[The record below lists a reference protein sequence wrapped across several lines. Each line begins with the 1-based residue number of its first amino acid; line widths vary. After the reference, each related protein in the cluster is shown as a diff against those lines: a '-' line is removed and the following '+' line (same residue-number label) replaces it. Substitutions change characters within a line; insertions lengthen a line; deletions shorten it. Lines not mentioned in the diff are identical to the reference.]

1 VMFFQ
6 QQAPLAET
14 EGSPASF
21 PRCWSPCRDLK
32 AERHSVPHKP
42 RSRLAS
48 LGLPALLASDPGR
61 SHRERVGSD
70 ARSALFW
77 PREARRLRTLQSQL
91 CSYPSWADLTKSGGP
106 TAVPNVSRKAAFSA
120 REQEKFRRNQYIP

>member
-48 LGLPALLASDPGR
+48 LGLPALHASDPGR
-61 SHRERVGSD
+61 SHRERVGSGCMERPLL
-70 ARSALFW
+70 AQGSEAAAHAAIAALFV
-77 PREARRLRTLQSQL
+77 A
-91 CSYPSWADLTKSGGP
+91 PSSSNALL
-106 TAVPNVSRKAAFSA
+106 A
-120 REQEKFRRNQYIP
+120 I